1 MRSESGRSDEA
12 RAWCARSHRC
22 WLLAAW
28 LLLGLAGASAP
39 AMAQDACLKQV
50 FNRYCLGGD
59 VAPLLQQQPA
69 VTQQDGER
77 LALIFYQ
84 GPDRVYVLAFR
95 GRIYKVLR
103 QYRTTT
109 QLRFD
114 ELYGL
119 LREKY
124 GLGEDNSRFPGYA
137 TTPGRKQSAI
147 RRGEGL
153 AKHRW
158 EPSPDWLIELSWTR
172 ELGLALAYVAR
183 ALQQEQE
190 AVLEGGY

>member
-1 MRSESGRSDEA
+1 MGSASD
-12 RAWCARSHRC
+12 W
-22 WLLAAW
+22 
-28 LLLGLAGASAP
+28 LAGARLRRVDFHAWWLPALLLLAGLGGPAAP
-39 AMAQDACLKQV
+39 AAAQDGCLKQV

-59 VAPLLQQQPA
+59 VTPLMQQQPA
-69 VTQQDGER
+69 VTQNDGER
-77 LALIFYQ
+77 LALIFYH

-114 ELYGL
+114 ELYGV

-124 GLGEDNSRFPGYA
+124 GPGEDRSRFPGYA
-137 TTPGRKQSAI
+137 TNPGRKQSAI

-153 AKHRW
+153 AKHVW
-158 EPSPDWLIELSWTR
+158 EPSADWTIELAWTR
-172 ELGLALAYVAR
+172 ELGLALAYVAVELER
-183 ALQQEQE
+183 QQQQ
-190 AVLEGGY
+190 VLEGGY